1 MNDSSKTIRKGMH
14 KTVAIIPA
22 RYASTRL
29 PGKPLARIAGKPM
42 ILHVVERACS
52 ISALN
57 EVVVATDD
65 ERILECVQHA
75 GYKAVLTASVH
86 SSGTDRVAEAAR
98 ILGFAANDIVV
109 NIQGDQPFL
118 HSDAVMAMLDLISS
132 DETLHMTTAACPMKL
147 EDVSNPNKVKVVL
160 DKKGMALYFSRSVIP
175 FDRDGQAHALCT
187 IKRPDAAALFQGH
200 GYLRHLGLYAF
211 RMSFLQEFVQLGPS
225 FLEQMECLEQLRALE
240 NGYAIGVVKVKDA
253 PLEIDTPEDLQAANR
268 MMAEPSLD

>member
-1 MNDSSKTIRKGMH
+1 MNDSSKTIRKGMN
-14 KTVAIIPA
+14 KTVAVIPA

-52 ISALN
+52 IPALN
-57 EVVVATDD
+57 DVVVATDD

-75 GYKAVLTASVH
+75 GYKAVLTAYIH
-86 SSGTDRVAEAAR
+86 PSGTDRVAEAAR
-98 ILGFAANDIVV
+98 ILRLAADDIVV

-118 HSDAVMAMLDLISS
+118 HGEAVTGMMELLVVDN
-132 DETLHMTTAACPMKL
+132 TLHMTTAACPMSL
-147 EDVSNPNKVKVVL
+147 EDVGNPNKVKVVV
-160 DKKGMALYFSRSVIP
+160 DRRGRALYFSRSVIP
-175 FDRDGQAHALCT
+175 FDRDGQAHVLCT
-187 IKRPDAAALFQGH
+187 INRPDAAALLQGH

-211 RMSFLQEFVQLGPS
+211 RMGFLQEFVRLGPS